1 MSNSEPP
8 INRFAE
14 LIAGFGANVQP
25 GQIVELSASPGKEQL
40 ARAIAG
46 AAYRRGAKFVDY
58 LHYDPWMKRERVL
71 HAPDDALDFTPA
83 WHGQRAL
90 QLGEERGAIISLSG
104 PDAPHLF
111 EDLDPERVGRDRYP
125 SVPEYLTVIN
135 DETVNWCIAPCPTPG
150 WAEFVYPDAEP
161 DEALAKLWRDVIHI
175 CRLDEDD
182 PIAAWTERNAEL
194 VGAAGRLTDRHFDA
208 VHLEGPGTDLI
219 IGLLPSSKWVGGG
232 GQTVDGVAHMANL
245 PTEEVFTSPD
255 PERVEGVVRATKPLF
270 TSGKIIEGLTV
281 RFEGG
286 RAVSIEAER
295 GAETLQAM
303 SQRDEGGSR
312 LGEVALV
319 DKAGRIG
326 PLGTVFYDTLLD
338 ENAASHIALGGAL
351 DYGAGEADRERLN
364 RSQIHVDFMVGG
376 PEVDVT
382 GMTADGQRVPILRGQ
397 AWQV

>member
-8 INRFAE
+8 IDRFAE

-25 GQIVELSASPGKEQL
+25 GQVVELSATPGKEEL

-71 HAPDDALDFTPA
+71 HAPDDALDFTPP
-83 WHGQRAL
+83 WHGERAL
-90 QLGEERGAIISLSG
+90 ELGKSRGAIISLSG
-104 PDAPHLF
+104 PAAPHLF

-135 DETVNWCIAPCPTPG
+135 DKTVNWCIAPCPTPA
-150 WAEFVYPDAEP
+150 WAELVYPDAEP
-161 DEALAKLWRDVIHI
+161 DEALAKLWGDAIHI

-182 PIAAWTERNAEL
+182 PIAAWTARNAEL
-194 VGAAGRLTDRHFDA
+194 VGAGERMTDRHFDA
-208 VHLEGPGTDLI
+208 VHLEGPGTDLT
-219 IGLLPSSKWVGGG
+219 IGLLPSSRWIGGG
-232 GQTVDGVAHMANL
+232 GETVEGVKHMPNL
-245 PTEEVFTSPD
+245 PTEEVFTCPD
-255 PERVEGVVRATKPLF
+255 PKRVEGVVRATKPLF
-270 TSGKIIEGLTV
+270 TSGQIIDGLTV

-286 RAVSIEAER
+286 KAVSIEAER
-295 GAETLQAM
+295 GGETLQAL
-303 SQRDEGGSR
+303 SQRDEGASR

-351 DYGAGEADRERLN
+351 EYAAGDEDRERLN
-364 RSQIHVDFMVGG
+364 RSQVHVDFMVGG

-382 GMTADGQRVPILRGQ
+382 GITADGERVPILRGQ

>member
-150 WAEFVYPDAEP
+150 WAELVYPDAEP

-194 VGAAGRLTDRHFDA
+194 VRAAGRLTDRHFDA
-208 VHLEGPGTDLI
+208 VHLEGPGTDLT
-219 IGLLPSSKWVGGG
+219 IGLLPSSKWAGGG

-270 TSGKIIEGLTV
+270 TSGQIIEGLTV

-303 SQRDEGGSR
+303 SKRDEGGSR